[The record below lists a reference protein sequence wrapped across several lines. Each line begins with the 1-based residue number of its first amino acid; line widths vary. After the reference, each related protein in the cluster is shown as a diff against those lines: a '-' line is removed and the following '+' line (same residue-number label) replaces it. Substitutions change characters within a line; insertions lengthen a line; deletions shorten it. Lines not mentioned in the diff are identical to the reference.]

1 MTDVTKP
8 SLYASATG
16 VVRKLQEGGYTAYFA
31 GGSVRDQ
38 LLGRTVKDYDIATS
52 ARPEQVV
59 KLFPK
64 SRRVGAAFG
73 VILVYSGGHAME
85 VATFRTDGIYTDGRR
100 PADVTFSTAEQDALR
115 RDFSCNGL
123 FFNPHSG
130 EILDFVGGRRDISDK
145 LLRAIGNPL
154 ERFAEDHLRMLRAVR
169 FAARL
174 EFNIHPDTWN
184 AMRTLAPNLRL
195 ISRERIGQEMR
206 FMLTHP
212 TRGRA
217 AELLLASGLM
227 GQALGDVY
235 QPQAGLA
242 AEHATC
248 PHVRRMPPAA
258 GFAASL
264 AALLFDIAPATAISP
279 ALAGNLQNA
288 LVLSGQER
296 ADIVWFLEKLP
307 VLGSWRSL
315 RVAAIKRLMADL
327 RFSELRDLYQVTLPS
342 DAPATELRIRLE
354 ELARDTIA
362 PPPLV
367 TGNDLLQ
374 MGAPAGPHFRR
385 WLDELYDRQLENNFP
400 DQASAMAA
408 ARLLIDSVVP
418 K

>member
-1 MTDVTKP
+1 MTDGTKP

-38 LLGRTVKDYDIATS
+38 LLGRNVKDYDIATS
-52 ARPEQVV
+52 AHPEQVV
-59 KLFPK
+59 RLFPK

-85 VATFRTDGIYTDGRR
+85 VATFRTDGVYSDGRR
-100 PADVTFSTAEQDALR
+100 PAEVKFSTAEQDALR

-123 FFNPHSG
+123 FFNPING
-130 EILDFVGGRRDISDK
+130 DILDFVGGRRDIAEK
-145 LLRAIGNPL
+145 LLRAIGDPM

-174 EFNIHPDTWN
+174 DFHIHPDTWN
-184 AMRTLAPNLRL
+184 AMCSLAPKLQQ

-212 TRGRA
+212 TRGQA
-217 AELLLASGLM
+217 VEMLKASGLM
-227 GQALGDVY
+227 DQVLPDVR
-235 QPQAGLA
+235 PLNAGA
-242 AEHATC
+242 ANHIEKC
-248 PHVRRMPPAA
+248 LYVCKMPPTAGVAA
-258 GFAASL
+258 CL
-264 AALLFDIAPATAISP
+264 AALLFELGPAREVSP
-279 ALAGNLQNA
+279 GLADNLQKA

-296 ADIVWFLEKLP
+296 ADLAWLLEKLP
-307 VLGSWRSL
+307 VLRNWRNL
-315 RVAAIKRLMADL
+315 RVAAIKRLMGDA
-327 RFSELRDLYQVTLPS
+327 RFSELAALYQATLPS
-342 DAPATELRIRLE
+342 ALPDIELQSRLE
-354 ELARDTIA
+354 ALARDPIG

-367 TGNDLLQ
+367 TGNDLLKI
-374 MGAPAGPHFRR
+374 GAPAGPQFRH

-400 DQASAMAA
+400 DQASALAA
-408 ARLLIDSVVP
+408 AKQMISSALP